1 MYLTISEVLGIMGKL
16 KIFKSNLPNQ
26 KQSTRGEIYQIKS
39 NQRVGKFTKSKAI
52 NAWGNWAY
60 QHYINPLFSIYQIE
74 TNRFC
79 VMETSTFNNLNVNSF

>member
-16 KIFKSNLPNQ
+16 KIFKSDLPNQ

-52 NAWGNWAY
+52 NAWGN
-60 QHYINPLFSIYQIE
+60 
-74 TNRFC
+74 
-79 VMETSTFNNLNVNSF
+79 

>member
-39 NQRVGKFTKSKAI
+39 NQRVGKLSLSALFQPIVQYLSDR
-52 NAWGNWAY
+52 NQSLLCYGN
-60 QHYINPLFSIYQIE
+60 
-74 TNRFC
+74 
-79 VMETSTFNNLNVNSF
+79 FNF

>member
-52 NAWGNWAY
+52 NAWGDLPN
-60 QHYINPLFSIYQIE
+60 QKQSTRGEIELISII
-74 TNRFC
+74 
-79 VMETSTFNNLNVNSF
+79 STHCSVFIR